1 MDSSGAMD
9 EGDGP
14 SSVKRKIEAGID
26 NESPKLSKKAQKRLK
41 RDEEWASKRL
51 EKRHAY
57 KERKRE
63 RALVAKEEARALK
76 KQNEKDGEEV
86 ELTEEDRAVLRSQ
99 RKGKLEERQQQF
111 VNKANGNFTVIIDCN
126 WDDIHV
132 EKAFKSLSQQI
143 LQCYGKNRRSENP
156 ANLYLTGVSDT
167 MMSHLDKNN
176 VKLWNATHVEAKD
189 YIDLP
194 QFKTTPVDAAAVA
207 AAAATNSVRPKQLVY
222 LSSDAEETLE
232 ELDENCAYIIGGI
245 VDRNQFKGV
254 AHKKAEKQNVRTV
267 KLPIKEHIS
276 LCLTHVLTVNHV
288 FELLLERCRLKSW
301 PAALEK
307 VIPQRKVT
315 KTVQK
320 EEVEEEGQEQQQQK
334 QQEQEQEQEMN
345 DTDAD
350 SEDDRL
356 DEELVD
362 RMIKKHRIG
371 K

>member
-1 MDSSGAMD
+1 MMDSSGAMD
-9 EGDGP
+9 GGDGS

-26 NESPKLSKKAQKRLK
+26 TESPKLSKKAQKRLK

-51 EKRHAY
+51 GKRNAY

-76 KQNEKDGEEV
+76 KQNEEDGEEV
-86 ELTEEDRAVLRSQ
+86 ELTEEERSVLRSQ

-111 VNKANGNFTVIIDCN
+111 VDKAKSNFTVIIDCN

-156 ANLYLTGVSDT
+156 VNLYLTGVSDT

-207 AAAATNSVRPKQLVY
+207 AADAANSVRPKQLVY

-254 AHKKAEKQNVRTV
+254 AHKKAEEQNVRTV

-288 FELLLERCRLKSW
+288 FELLLERCHLKSW

-315 KTVQK
+315 KTAQK
-320 EEVEEEGQEQQQQK
+320 EEVEKQEQ
-334 QQEQEQEQEMN
+334 QEQEMN

-362 RMIKKHRIG
+362 RMIKKHRSG
-371 K
+371 S